1 MPGATGTT
9 SLPTRCRCRPR
20 RCDALVIAVSPGAV
34 PSWRERPAEVAR
46 SGAEPRSLTER
57 RDAVVEQAFNRD
69 GVDGLKAAYDA
80 YGGLIHRFCSRTLG
94 PDAAGD
100 ATQEVFVAAWRD
112 RDRFDPTR
120 GPLIGWLMGI
130 ARNKVKGVA
139 RDTGRHP
146 CRSRPSSRPRP
157 PTRSTPSPIASWWRG
172 PCGPCLSGLRP
183 SCAWPTSVA
192 AATRRSPT
200 TSACRW
206 APSRATSAGASSACA
221 ADLGAIDG

>member
-1 MPGATGTT
+1 M
-9 SLPTRCRCRPR
+9 
-20 RCDALVIAVSPGAV
+20 AVSRAEYRRGV
-34 PSWRERPAEVAR
+34 NDRAEVAR

-57 RDAVVEQAFNRD
+57 RDIVVEQAFISD

-80 YGGLIHRFCSRTLG
+80 YGAVIHRFCSRTLG

-112 RDRFDPTR
+112 RDRFDPAR

-146 CRSRPSSRPRP
+146 VP
-157 PTRSTPSPIASWWRG
+157 
-172 PCGPCLSGLRP
+172 
-183 SCAWPTSVA
+183 VA
-192 AATRRSPT
+192 AVEQTATPDAVDALADRLVVARSLRALPERAASVVRLAYLDGHSHQEVADHLGLPLGTVKSDIRRGLE
-200 TSACRW
+200 RL
-206 APSRATSAGASSACA
+206 RR
-221 ADLGAIDG
+221 DLGAIDG